1 MTSLSLGL
9 VNILRFH
16 HSFRV
21 DIVNVYCANPE
32 NTTQKTKDQATQIP
46 TKTEVNSGASE
57 GLGILAVHAPFVTPV
72 VLLLSIV
79 LHTNIHI

>member
-1 MTSLSLGL
+1 MDNQKSKTWKKDSAI
-9 VNILRFH
+9 NKRK
-16 HSFRV
+16 RT
-21 DIVNVYCANPE
+21 NPE